1 MLNYPIGMTEPTPTS
16 FTILTGF
23 LGAGKTTL
31 LHHLL
36 SAQHDQKLAVIVNE
50 LGEIGIDGSL
60 VLDDVPDRILEM
72 NNGCV
77 CCEVRE
83 DLVTAIQQLLE
94 ARQSG
99 SIQFDHIVM
108 ETTGIARPAP
118 IVETLHSPALKKL
131 LRLNGIITVVDAF
144 HITSQLD
151 EFPEA
156 QEQIG
161 VADYVL
167 LNKSDLQESDAL
179 TQIEQRITT
188 INPYAAIQRSN
199 QCQVE
204 TKTLFD
210 LNNKVIRGIDTEFKI
225 SFTPLQD
232 SPIDLNTSANHLAH
246 IKSLSIEINKPLQQ
260 ELLLDWFSFLIM
272 RYEERL
278 LRFKGILD
286 FTGQNQR
293 TVFQGIH
300 SLFEAKTDRPWRED
314 EQRHSRFVFIGRD
327 LPEGDIRSGINAC
340 IAR

>member
-1 MLNYPIGMTEPTPTS
+1 MTEPTPTS

-31 LHHLL
+31 LRHLL
-36 SAQHDQKLAVIVNE
+36 SAQHDQKLAIIVNE

-83 DLVTAIQQLLE
+83 DLVTAIMQLFD
-94 ARQSG
+94 ARQRG
-99 SIQFDHIVM
+99 TIEFDHIVM
-108 ETTGIARPAP
+108 ETTGVARPAP

-144 HITSQLD
+144 HITSQLN
-151 EFPEA
+151 EFSEA

-167 LNKSDLQESDAL
+167 LNKSDLQQLDAL
-179 TQIEQRITT
+179 DQIEQRITKM
-188 INPYAAIQRSN
+188 NQYAMIQRSN

-210 LNNKVIRGIDTEFKI
+210 LSNKVIRGIDTNFKI
-225 SFTPLQD
+225 SFTPLQ
-232 SPIDLNTSANHLAH
+232 SSAIDLKAGATHLAH
-246 IKSLSIEINKPLQQ
+246 IQSLSIEINKPLQQ

-286 FTGQNQR
+286 FKGQDQR

-300 SLFEAKTDRPWRED
+300 SLFEAKADRAWHKD
-314 EQRHSRFVFIGRD
+314 EQRLSRFVFIGRD
-327 LPEGDIRSGINAC
+327 LPEDDIRSGINAC
-340 IAR
+340 IAP